1 MARFYI
7 SVGANLGDRAQ
18 SLRKAIDCLR
28 RTEGVAVAAVSPW
41 YETPPW
47 GKTDQPAF
55 LNGAAAVDADMSGQ
69 ELLDICLSIEKELGR
84 VRHEKWRAR
93 VIDMDLVY
101 SPDER
106 SCTETLK
113 LPHPYMLERAF
124 VLVPLRDI
132 APDLILEGK
141 TIDQWIDDLPDAGQV
156 KPYV

>member
-1 MARFYI
+1 
-7 SVGANLGDRAQ
+7 
-18 SLRKAIDCLR
+18 
-28 RTEGVAVAAVSPW
+28 
-41 YETPPW
+41 
-47 GKTDQPAF
+47 
-55 LNGAAAVDADMSGQ
+55 MSGQ
-69 ELLDICLSIEKELGR
+69 DLLDICLSIEKELGR
-84 VRHEKWRAR
+84 VRHEKWGAR